1 MSKRWSLS
9 SYLFN
14 SGVPDDCFTRNSWEE
29 KHPILFCVLVLS
41 MFVVVMG
48 FIVFVNLV

>member
-14 SGVPDDCFTRNSWEE
+14 SGMPDDCFTRNSWEE
-29 KHPILFCVLVLS
+29 KHPILFCLLVLT
-41 MFVVVMG
+41 MFVFVVG
-48 FIVFVNLV
+48 SIVFVHLS